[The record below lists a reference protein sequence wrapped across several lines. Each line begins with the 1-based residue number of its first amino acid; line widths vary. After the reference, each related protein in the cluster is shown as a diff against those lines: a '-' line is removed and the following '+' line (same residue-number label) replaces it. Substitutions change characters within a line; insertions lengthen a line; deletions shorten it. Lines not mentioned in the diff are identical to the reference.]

1 MATTSHLTCLCG
13 AVTEPASMLSSTN
26 LPLECV
32 MCHCDTCRRTT
43 GAMVLSYFAL
53 RSRPSKKSLDNV
65 TLYDTSRYERYFC
78 KVCGCHVFGYNKT
91 DGRWLVSTGTLEMEA
106 KPAKGKNVS
115 NVKGHIYVGDTSDGG
130 IGPYLTSI
138 ADVRVPCWQTEP
150 EEDQGPIEQDKLL
163 ALREKATKASTT
175 ARGEMMQVACHC
187 GNVSLRIAPPPYGEH
202 SEGWYIGSDHSRYYA
217 RFCCCRSCRL
227 TLGLTMQPWT
237 YVPPSQI
244 YTDDMHPVV
253 FGPEA
258 KAAAQVKGLK
268 HYQSSDTVL
277 RSFCATCGATIFY
290 QSFDRP
296 YVIDVSVGVI
306 RSTFGNGLVKEW
318 LEWDRK
324 MVSKKD
330 EAVDE
335 ELIEAWLQE

>member
-1 MATTSHLTCLCG
+1 
-13 AVTEPASMLSSTN
+13 
-26 LPLECV
+26 
-32 MCHCDTCRRTT
+32 
-43 GAMVLSYFAL
+43 
-53 RSRPSKKSLDNV
+53 
-65 TLYDTSRYERYFC
+65 
-78 KVCGCHVFGYNKT
+78 
-91 DGRWLVSTGTLEMEA
+91 MEA

-130 IGPYLTSI
+130 IAPYLTSI
-138 ADVRVPCWQTEP
+138 AHVRVPCWQTEP
-150 EEDQGPIEQDKLL
+150 EEDQGLIEQDKLL

-187 GNVSLRIAPPPYGEH
+187 GN
-202 SEGWYIGSDHSRYYA
+202 
-217 RFCCCRSCRL
+217 
-227 TLGLTMQPWT
+227 PWT

-258 KAAAQVKGLK
+258 KAATQIKGLK